1 MATDMIT
8 MDPGNQE
15 LGVVDAFA
23 QVREG
28 EEVQRGMARR
38 YRLAVDTEDLRDV
51 LCADDGDEK
60 AARRVQGN
68 GETAYLLDPRSKAR
82 PESRNANI
90 GLMLAR
96 KARAG
101 VWDLYQDMAARRHLL
116 EDQQGWKP
124 NDYARR
130 IGEMWQED
138 ERQRMADEESAYQEF
153 QGKVQHVDTIMPA
166 YLSGAG
172 FRDAE
177 GDDAGRPGTYDE
189 YALTSESE
197 RALFELNPELGVK
210 ARQVREDIQQLFGDI
225 RPGGDYEDVAGFM
238 DRLEGMQDFLM
249 ERIGEDQ
256 ELAQLYFYGLMGLA
270 RQWSDTRGASA
281 GDEFLQALGQK
292 VDNWT
297 SLAPVAGNL
306 MIAGQ
311 SEDVEAIN
319 RAQEN
324 MREAM
329 AERERTA
336 PARRM
341 LAAAKAQAMEV
352 GNASPWEAVL
362 REYAKMGGDTLPYL
376 TPGIGMAL
384 GTADTMVAAGTQGV
398 DAAMAQYAFG
408 GNPQG
413 YESEGA
419 AAADVMLQGAI
430 GAAVEFGAGRVV
442 GKVAGLGAGGFGVG
456 GKGLAASLRS
466 VAERGAMK
474 VGAISERVA
483 GYSMSSFPRA
493 LAAEAGAAVLD
504 EAVIEPV
511 TQGMLQYGTGWL
523 MDQMGVPHGKAR
535 AFADCFDELQQ
546 IWGGD
551 RTTLGGLM
559 LFCGTLAGAR
569 SRGLYNQ
576 VKWFALNKENLG
588 AAGAPG
594 HVVAHAMEIKDI
606 DKRVEYVAG
615 EMQRC
620 WTEDPEGTAQRM
632 LEENRRLAEAGKALA
647 YTGKVADAEINPG
660 GALDKA
666 YQASWQRLEQLGW
679 VPHVEAVA
687 DGKFRV
693 TRSGKGLQADLDVTT
708 TAQGADVLL
717 RSEIDRAEQAYYRAT
732 QQKLKVRGE
741 VAQLA
746 GDIAGEAATRA
757 VKEHGGQGMKH
768 AALEELLPADIVKQ
782 VKARGYLSEA
792 DMQDLLAYTEGVLDG
807 AAGVADT
814 GVLDRWRA
822 AGIAESFGDMQAF
835 ARGLLTDWGS
845 RNELAGGQAVGTT
858 AFRMRQNAPVEIDGR
873 KMLGSTV
880 LTLGGRASS
889 TNVLEE
895 VVETYLDQVVQARA
909 AELTDADDAAAAAW
923 REVGDVVSRVREQV
937 LKVDPK
943 AKVEEVDASR
953 PMSVVE
959 AFSSLAMSEYLT
971 SPRVPDWMRGVQ
983 AAMKGCV
990 SSAGALEG
998 VRVALETVDKAAPEV
1013 AGKFRELLDSVEG
1026 RVATLFERT
1035 RVEERDVES
1044 WRHAVGLV
1052 EARVNAPG
1060 MPGGASVSRVV
1071 AEAEEE
1077 DKAILEREQ
1086 AEPIEREEKPAAVEA
1101 HAGQVLAAHGDP
1113 TAPDAVRRCFVGG
1126 NCVHNESGNYYVGLV
1141 AKGDIREGAIQQV
1154 KVGEKGAHGV
1164 IAGRELTGDF
1174 ESTAAP
1180 LYLWL
1185 RQNGELQLI
1194 SGRHRFAKLMED
1206 TNVQSHLCYVF
1217 VEGES
1222 FAGVP
1227 FDERWAKM
1235 LDYENNMRDD
1245 QADEVTA
1252 GTYARETGHNDEYM
1266 RRKGLLRNA
1275 SRSKRGIFIGRQA
1288 GDELWTRF
1296 ANGAVSP
1303 KDAEIICQLTAPIK
1317 DRTRVA
1323 DIQTTCCTLL
1333 DQKKSWEYIGAMAQL
1348 LANKEAVTLKQGLL
1362 DLGADFEA
1370 DMDRMARFVEKNL
1383 QSLSEAISVLKG
1395 DRKLAKKGSKATRL
1409 GVSAQLSEEEREQR
1423 IADLERI
1430 KAEFELIGSN
1440 PELIAQ
1446 AQLWDGKTELD
1457 PVARYLE
1464 QAQAAREQEAR
1475 ESGMDADEYL
1485 EEQAAKR
1492 AAAEAVPSLFGSMSV
1507 VNEEEMGAIRAAAV
1521 ETGTFMK
1528 APNGEPTNLTER
1540 QWLQVR
1546 TRAFKDWFG
1555 DWEREASLTF
1565 DDTQYSNKDCLEAL
1579 AKETGKPFVN
1589 DETGISAD
1597 INRKQRD
1604 KITSGKAQ
1612 RKSKDAGFSTGT
1624 HNYVA
1629 AHIRDLFKYA
1639 VHLGD
1644 YKDAQSNPD
1653 IHAIKRFAC
1662 PARINGELAYVYMT
1676 VKETKLYGHRIY
1688 TLELDTIEKL
1698 GGNLDDH
1705 FKEMLNPTPSG
1716 VILQKLK
1723 EKVNTFFENSSKIV
1737 DENGEPLVVWHGTPE
1752 RFNVFDRTKTRA
1764 NMDIQGNFFTPWE
1777 LDAQGYGEN
1786 VRAFFLN
1793 IRKPAGFQ
1801 QGYAALNK
1809 FKGQNGAGVKAR
1821 ELLVSQGYD
1830 GVDNGDE
1837 YITFEPEQVKSAT
1850 ENRGTFDGRNPDI
1863 TFSLIMG
1870 EKGAARLTAAVDVL
1884 GNLRTARG
1892 ILGRRKWHKLTRQ
1905 EQVKIKLA
1913 TGWEQDAEGH
1923 WVLESPDL
1931 NQVFPEPNL
1940 KYAAAAEEAYKEHC
1954 EAAEEAHAIWER
1966 GKKEKLTNAEYTWRG
1981 ELVQKSEAAWREYN
1995 RQRDLYRKSGLP
2007 KGALK
2012 MEDFIKG
2019 TPYEEAY
2026 PELKG
2031 IKVEC
2036 RVLRGCNG
2044 YFAPLTKTICID
2056 KDCVDPQRKLEIV
2069 LHEIQHVIQDIEGW
2083 GKGGDS
2089 RTLGKDNYRRLTG
2102 EVAAR
2107 NAARRKYM
2115 PVGERNLLG
2124 ALGEY
2129 QALLEDTEDV
2139 ARENQLVRDS
2149 HNTLKR
2155 GLRAVSEMRMSF
2167 STADGPRN
2175 LAAVHSI
2182 SADKLE
2188 GVLRLGGMPFPSI
2201 AVTRLDSPYKFG
2213 GAHAIALVG
2222 KPVLG
2227 MPGDDTP
2234 VYFHDAYSG
2243 KMPTL
2248 YSKVSD
2254 PEGLVSELRYKVIPT
2269 LDKYGLKIEPIWSK
2283 WAAGIYDDTDALD
2296 LNARTSRGFQA
2307 YWAVAVSGADLKPAM
2322 KKNMDGMV
2330 QPWAKLDARTK
2341 RLLRLWHGEVA
2352 AEGRTDNTLTNG
2364 DIRKFASIMRA
2375 YMEAHPYE
2383 NDAAQKAR
2391 LANFPDVEDY
2401 SDYDNA
2407 GVAAT
2412 YAAAY
2417 MNALYDPDELERE
2430 NVPDVETNR
2439 RNIEAYLDEHIGEFR
2454 KWANAF
2460 NAKYIGQQVF
2470 REHVVEY
2477 RKGVLVKDEW
2487 RFTPATL
2494 ENLTRYMEKKKAVGK
2509 EFSDITP
2516 GMFLALMGERVESR
2530 VEMDAMR
2537 DRVISSDDFAKI
2549 NAQYEDQFYHYWD
2562 AIADRQTDEAQA
2574 DICDEVL
2581 RRIVEMKQSG
2591 EPMEDENIREHLERV
2606 KGVDWNEELL
2616 DRVCSLVHT
2625 VMEMPSDYMEAIPQR
2640 AVKLEEFV
2648 YALVPRDMQ
2657 DNAAVKEALKV
2668 HGIKPI
2674 YHDGSKYGYA
2684 QALAGLVGSGV
2695 AFSTVDMEVASTRA
2709 LALLEGRADEAYAV
2723 EMAKRFRRKLEQLQL
2738 FRLGDERDEAL
2749 RLGRGAQ
2756 LLAELTG
2763 LVDSAE
2769 AVLGQ
2774 AAHTGRLAGLL
2785 RWCKVYAQMMQEGRA
2800 PAGGELKGGLYDEF
2814 TARMRKMQEGARLN
2828 GLTDDEVRET
2838 MASYAGE
2845 RLDAAFDK
2853 VARHVVECLD
2863 GFVKARA
2870 RERMDYIHE
2879 HVYPKREEG
2888 QKWPRGKMSADAYRR
2903 VERVYQLMEMDSERV
2918 ATLIESAKR
2927 ELAEL
2932 QAEGVEDE
2940 EQRKREAELEDELAL
2955 LSLYGDW
2962 EHKSAQEATRAAAA
2976 FADDVLHGRR
2986 EWDER
2991 LRAERRR
2998 LAWERREIQSHFRGS
3013 KDEQLARVARENAA
3027 ASSSDLKAG
3036 GRGIRAFMNFSH
3048 LLHSL
3053 EKKLGKRWTTRMRR
3067 GLADIHTGMMQGN
3080 QELQEWLLTNVRE
3093 VTGLTSEM
3101 DMQSW
3106 LEDAHELYDTGITL
3120 ELPGRTGRCRMTPAE
3135 AYAWLRM
3142 SREEREARREELQ
3155 SEFEERRELPDNVP
3169 TEEQIEE
3176 LRHKVASSYVA
3187 RTARGKELL
3196 EEAKKEAREMKVRR
3210 ALEEREAELGRM
3222 LTREETAQVRREASQ
3237 LSKEEWTEVRENV
3250 LAGLMLTEDMEA
3262 EHQAEG
3268 VPQHWELKGNEANPQ
3283 KLYTSKA
3290 NMLQAVLTFEQ
3301 PDYEHLMEP
3310 NGITPAIL
3318 WEMKKQIGPKLLEL
3332 GYRMRERLNENGE
3345 DMAEV
3350 YERLTGIPFGFRA
3363 NYYRGIFDVNK
3374 AAQLGEAVDRE
3385 SGSALPSGKHGMLI
3399 PRRYHMSRIPWTQN
3413 VSALSVFL
3421 DAMRQQ
3427 TRYTLT
3433 AEYIHDARGLLERD
3447 SDFKQ
3452 ALAAEIGEDAS
3463 KLMTD
3468 WLHLVEGAQIAT
3480 TKWGRVA
3487 QYMLGK
3493 AMRGSAIAYLAF
3505 NFGTYLKQSTAIL
3518 NCFIGGYIP
3527 DKLGYEDGRV
3537 QVLAERG
3544 IKFLEMVD
3552 ALGRVASG
3560 KGHVTLAELKA
3571 DPMFK
3576 SRAPGEGNDLM
3587 ESAQLGADRKSGTR
3601 LGKGAKRVA
3610 ELGMKPIYMLDIFFN
3625 KGGAAVLYEATWASL
3640 ERNDPQGKLTAEDKD
3655 RICRETL
3662 RTMLD
3667 FAAQP
3672 VLRTQMSYH
3681 AAAKTLGGIGQMLF
3695 LFRSEGVKN
3704 FGVMLSQLANG
3715 EYGRAAFT
3723 MLGLGVMV
3731 AAAMQVIDWL
3741 RGYSPDDEDEDRYW
3755 KMGSKF
3761 VLDSLTND
3769 LTSVPGLEVLV
3780 QNARWGV
3787 EEAISAVSGA
3797 NVVTPEYRS
3806 ASAPRRMVNAV
3817 KREVKNIEQGA
3828 PWQKHVRAVAQLT
3841 KIAGPMASFGVTGRS
3856 AAVADAASLA
3866 WTAAACGNLAR
3877 YVADVY
3883 DRVMELAT
3891 GDEAEE

>member
-51 LCADDGDEK
+51 LCADDGDEE

-96 KARAG
+96 KAQAG
-101 VWDLYQDMAARRHLL
+101 IWDLYQDMAARRHLM

-124 NDYARR
+124 TDYARR
-130 IGEMWQED
+130 VGEMWQED
-138 ERQRMADEESAYQEF
+138 ERQRMADEESAYQDF

-210 ARQVREDIQQLFGDI
+210 ARQVREDIQQVFGDI

-238 DRLEGMQDFLM
+238 DRLEGMQDSLM

-319 RAQEN
+319 KAQEA

-329 AERERTA
+329 EERERTA

-341 LAAAKAQAMEV
+341 LAAAKAQALEI
-352 GNASPWEAVL
+352 GNASPWDAML
-362 REYAKMGGDTLPYL
+362 RQYAKMGGDTLPYL
-376 TPGIGMAL
+376 TPGIGVAL

-419 AAADVMLQGAI
+419 AAADAMLQGAI

-493 LAAEAGAAVLD
+493 LATEAGAAVLD
-504 EAVIEPV
+504 EAVIEPIS
-511 TQGMLQYGTGWL
+511 QGLLTYGTGWL
-523 MDQMGVPHGKAR
+523 LDGLDVPHGKER
-535 AFADCFDELQQ
+535 AFADCFDELRQ
-546 IWGGD
+546 IWGDG
-551 RTTLGGLM
+551 TTLTSLM

-588 AAGAPG
+588 ATGAPG
-594 HVVAHAMEIKDI
+594 HVVAHALEIKDI
-606 DKRVEYVAG
+606 DKRVDYVAG
-615 EMQRC
+615 EMQKC
-620 WTEDPEGTAQRM
+620 WAEDPEGTAQRM
-632 LEENRRLAEAGKALA
+632 LAENRRLAEAGKALA

-666 YQASWQRLEQLGW
+666 YQASWQRMEQLGW

-693 TRSGKGLQADLDVTT
+693 TRSGKGLQGDLDVTT

-814 GVLDRWRA
+814 GVLDRWKA

-858 AFRMRQNAPVEIDGR
+858 AFRKPQNAPVEIDGR

-889 TNVLEE
+889 TNILEE

-909 AELTDADDAAAAAW
+909 AELKDADDAAAAAW
-923 REVGDVVSRVREQV
+923 REVGDVVSRVREHV
-937 LKVDPK
+937 VKMDPK
-943 AKVEEVDASR
+943 AKIEEVDAGR
-953 PMSVVE
+953 PMSIIE
-959 AFSSLAMSEYLT
+959 AFSTLAMSEYLT
-971 SPRVPDWMRGVQ
+971 SPRVPEWMRGVQ

-998 VRVALETVDKAAPEV
+998 VRVALESVDKAAPEV

-1035 RVEERDVES
+1035 RVEERDVEA

-1071 AEAEEE
+1071 AEAEDEE
-1077 DKAILEREQ
+1077 RAIREREE
-1086 AEPIEREEKPAAVEA
+1086 AEPIEREETPAAVEA

-1113 TAPDAVRRCFVGG
+1113 TAPDAVARCFVGG
-1126 NCVHNESGNYYVGLV
+1126 NCVHNASGNYYVGLV

-1206 TNVQSHLCYVF
+1206 GNVQSHLCYVF

-1222 FAGVP
+1222 FEGVP
-1227 FDERWAKM
+1227 FDEKWARM

-1266 RRKGLLRNA
+1266 KRKGLLRNA

-1288 GDELWTRF
+1288 GEELWTRF
-1296 ANGAVSP
+1296 ANGAVTP

-1370 DMDRMARFVEKNL
+1370 DMDRMARFVERNL

-1423 IADLERI
+1423 ITDLERI
-1430 KAEFELIGSN
+1430 KAEFEMIGSN

-1464 QAQAAREQEAR
+1464 QAAAAREQEAR

-1507 VNEEEMGAIRAAAV
+1507 VNEEELASIRAAAI
-1521 ETGTFMK
+1521 EAGTFMK

-1555 DWEREASLTF
+1555 DWEHDPAHAS
-1565 DDTQYSNKDCLEAL
+1565 
-1579 AKETGKPFVN
+1579 
-1589 DETGISAD
+1589 
-1597 INRKQRD
+1597 
-1604 KITSGKAQ
+1604 
-1612 RKSKDAGFSTGT
+1612 
-1624 HNYVA
+1624 
-1629 AHIRDLFKYA
+1629 
-1639 VHLGD
+1639 
-1644 YKDAQSNPD
+1644 
-1653 IHAIKRFAC
+1653 
-1662 PARINGELAYVYMT
+1662 
-1676 VKETKLYGHRIY
+1676 
-1688 TLELDTIEKL
+1688 
-1698 GGNLDDH
+1698 
-1705 FKEMLNPTPSG
+1705 
-1716 VILQKLK
+1716 
-1723 EKVNTFFENSSKIV
+1723 KVL
-1737 DENGEPLVVWHGTPE
+1737 DENGEPLVVYHGTPNHG
-1752 RFNVFDRTKTRA
+1752 FTVFDAKR
-1764 NMDIQGNFFTPWE
+1764 QGERDPGDFGKGFYFTPSKE
-1777 LDAQGYGEN
+1777 YAKTYSLPGY
-1786 VRAFFLN
+1786 LN
-1793 IRKPAGFQ
+1793 FG
-1801 QGYAALNK
+1801 
-1809 FKGQNGAGVKAR
+1809 
-1821 ELLVSQGYD
+1821 
-1830 GVDNGDE
+1830 GDE
-1837 YITFEPEQVKSAT
+1837 SKVYAVFINMREPLYHNAYWGSPGYVDEEAHDGIIVGNDKYEELPYSHPKNFSEIVAVRPNQIKSAT
-1850 ENRGTFDGRNPDI
+1850 DNRGAFDGGNPDI

-1870 EKGAARLTAAVDVL
+1870 ERGAARLTEAVEVL

-1892 ILGRRKWHKLTRQ
+1892 ILGQRKWHNLDRA

-1923 WVLESPDL
+1923 WVMESTDL

-1940 KYAAAAEEAYKEHC
+1940 KFMDAAESAYREHC
-1954 EAAEEAHAIWER
+1954 KAADEATRIWMERKGKEFTAEER
-1966 GKKEKLTNAEYTWRG
+1966 
-1981 ELVQKSEAAWREYN
+1981 KSFDEARKRRDDAWREYKK
-1995 RQRDLYRKSGLP
+1995 QRERYRKSGLP

-2036 RVLRGCNG
+2036 RVLRGCSG
-2044 YFAPLTKTICID
+2044 YFSPQTNTICID
-2056 KDCVDPQRKLEIV
+2056 KDCVDPRVKLGIV
-2069 LHEIQHVIQDIEGW
+2069 LHEVQHVIQDIESW
-2083 GKGGDS
+2083 GKGGDAN
-2089 RTLGKDNYRRLTG
+2089 RLGKDNYHRLTG

-2107 NAARRKYM
+2107 NAESRKYM
-2115 PVGERNLLG
+2115 PVEERRLLG

-2149 HNTLKR
+2149 HFTLKR
-2155 GLRAVSEMRMSF
+2155 GLQAVSDLRMSF
-2167 STADGPRN
+2167 STVEGTRN
-2175 LAAVHSI
+2175 LAAVHTLD
-2182 SADKLE
+2182 AGKLKDAAA
-2188 GVLRLGGMPFPSI
+2188 LGGMPMPSI
-2201 AVTRLDSPYKFG
+2201 AVTRLDKPYDWG
-2213 GAHAIALVG
+2213 RGDVALVG
-2222 KPVLG
+2222 APG
-2227 MPGDDTP
+2227 MVDPQAGTDVYSRDAWTVVFPYMSRNVTGDESRKAVADEIREMRG
-2234 VYFHDAYSG
+2234 VYFNQGGNAMRG
-2243 KMPTL
+2243 L
-2248 YSKVSD
+2248 YFFVE
-2254 PEGLVSELRYKVIPT
+2254 PHYAR
-2269 LDKYGLKIEPIWSK
+2269 DKYVRATPEALEATLKGEEGK
-2283 WAAGIYDDTDALD
+2283 ALYAYEQGYRPAPVKREV
-2296 LNARTSRGFQA
+2296 ARRFSFIR
-2307 YWAVAVSGADLKPAM
+2307 
-2322 KKNMDGMV
+2322 
-2330 QPWAKLDARTK
+2330 
-2341 RLLRLWHGEVA
+2341 GEVA
-2352 AEGRTDNTLTNG
+2352 QKILAMYNSAGVVKSDKRGELAELMAQHMNARMRKLYEKHLAAIRGGGNYQMVLDDVYHDATQAGMQELDEAANMGKLVGYANRQR
-2364 DIRKFASIMRA
+2364 RKFDKWVADRMAEWYSHERYI
-2375 YMEAHPYE
+2375 
-2383 NDAAQKAR
+2383 AR
-2391 LANFPDVEDY
+2391 T
-2401 SDYDNA
+2401 
-2407 GVAAT
+2407 G
-2412 YAAAY
+2412 
-2417 MNALYDPDELERE
+2417 
-2430 NVPDVETNR
+2430 
-2439 RNIEAYLDEHIGEFR
+2439 
-2454 KWANAF
+2454 K
-2460 NAKYIGQQVF
+2460 
-2470 REHVVEY
+2470 
-2477 RKGVLVKDEW
+2477 
-2487 RFTPATL
+2487 PATL
-2494 ENLTRYMEKKKAVGK
+2494 ENVMAEMLRDVGRNTSADAWVGFTPNRLRAGRSIQLRTLDEVRARRGQLGEASAV
-2509 EFSDITP
+2509 E
-2516 GMFLALMGERVESR
+2516 ESR
-2530 VEMDAMR
+2530 RRAEDLLNDVRDGVRRFETSAMTNYVSDTFEALSKVRGKATPAKVRRALEKAFDWAPFREDLVTETYVETCVDALQ
-2537 DRVISSDDFAKI
+2537 AL
-2549 NAQYEDQFYHYWD
+2549 D
-2562 AIADRQTDEAQA
+2562 A
-2574 DICDEVL
+2574 
-2581 RRIVEMKQSG
+2581 
-2591 EPMEDENIREHLERV
+2591 
-2606 KGVDWNEELL
+2606 EL
-2616 DRVCSLVHT
+2616 T
-2625 VMEMPSDYMEAIPQR
+2625 QYMEAKPRR
-2640 AVKLEEFV
+2640 AVTLDEWQ
-2648 YALVPRDMQ
+2648 YAVMPD
-2657 DNAAVKEALKV
+2657 ALKKDRELKGLLKAN
-2668 HGIKPI
+2668 GIKAVW
-2674 YHDGSKYGYA
+2674 HDGTDEGRRAAFAS
-2684 QALAGLVGSGV
+2684 LMDSGI

-2769 AVLGQ
+2769 SVLGQ

-2800 PAGGELKGGLYDEF
+2800 PAGGELKGGLFDEF

-2845 RLDAAFDK
+2845 RLDAAYDK

-2932 QAEGVEDE
+2932 QGEGVEDE

-2998 LAWERREIQSHFRGS
+2998 LAWERKEIQSHFRGS
-3013 KDEQLARVARENAA
+3013 KDEQLARVARDNAA

-3101 DMQSW
+3101 AMQSW

-3120 ELPGRTGRCRMTPAE
+3120 ELPGRTGRCRLTPAE

-3155 SEFEERRELPDNVP
+3155 AEFDERRELPDNVP

-3196 EEAKKEAREMKVRR
+3196 DEALKEAREMKVRR

-3222 LTREETAQVRREASQ
+3222 LTREETQEVRREASH

-3262 EHQAEG
+3262 EHTAEG
-3268 VPQHWELKGNEANPQ
+3268 VPQHWELRGNEANPQ

-3310 NGITPAIL
+3310 NGITPAVL

-3332 GYRMRERLNENGE
+3332 GYRMREKLNENGE
-3345 DMAEV
+3345 GMAEV

-3374 AAQLGEAVDRE
+3374 AAQFGEAVDRE

-3505 NFGTYLKQSTAIL
+3505 NLGTYLKQSTAIL

-3544 IKFLEMVD
+3544 IKFMEMVD

-3576 SRAPGEGNDLM
+3576 AREPGKGSELM

-3655 RICRETL
+3655 RLCRETL

-3672 VLRTQMSYH
+3672 VLKTQMSYH

-3723 MLGLGVMV
+3723 VLGLGVMV

-3761 VLDSLTND
+3761 VLDSITND
-3769 LTSVPGLEVLV
+3769 LTSVPGLDVLV

-3787 EEAISAVSGA
+3787 EEAITAVSGA

-3806 ASAPRRMVNAV
+3806 ASAPRRMVNAA

-3828 PWQKHVRAVAQLT
+3828 PWQKHVRAVAQLA

-3856 AAVADAASLA
+3856 AAVADAATLA

-3883 DRVMELAT
+3883 DRVHELAT
-3891 GDEAEE
+3891 GEEAE